1 MNKYPLWK
9 YAIIALALVVSLL
22 YAAPNLFGEVPAVQ
36 VAGLRP
42 TVKVDEA
49 MRKSIEDAVKAAN
62 VTITE
67 SEFADGALWLHFA
80 DTDAQIKARDAIQ
93 PKVGQGFV
101 VALNLVPASPHWFQ
115 ALGARP
121 MYLGLDLR
129 GGVHFLLQVDMRA
142 AAIKS
147 VERYLGDARG
157 LLREKKVYYSGIAR
171 DGKRIV
177 IRFREPEQR
186 AAAVKLLGEQIPDL
200 VVREQESGGE
210 SALDIT
216 VKPEVEKREQDLAL
230 QQNIQTLRNRVN
242 ELGVAEPI
250 VQQQGADRIVVQL
263 AGVQDPGRA
272 KDILGRTA
280 TLEVRLVSEEHAAG
294 PGQDAFSAYKDQPA
308 PFGTDKFFDQEG
320 RPVLVKKNVL
330 ITGDRIKD
338 SQPGFDSPERGGG
351 AVVSMAL
358 DDTGGRIIRQVTR
371 ENLKKRMGMLLVE
384 KNSTTVLTWPVIQ
397 EEFGNRFQIS
407 GMPSTQEAKNLA
419 LLLRAGALAAPMD
432 IIEERTIGPSLGKEN
447 IEKGYHAVVGGFIA
461 IAAFMIAYYALF
473 GVVSVLALAANL
485 LFLVALLSMMQAT
498 LTLPGIAAV
507 ALTLGMAI
515 DANVLI
521 NERVREELRSGM
533 SPQMAIQAGYERAF
547 GTILDSN
554 VTTLIAGLALLAFGS
569 GPIRGFAVV
578 HCLGILTSIFS
589 AVVVSRGLV
598 NLIYGGRKKVL
609 KLSIG
614 DTSWH
619 KKEDGKNPKKV
630 VV

>member
-9 YAIIALALVVSLL
+9 YAVIAIALVVSLL

-36 VAGLRP
+36 VSGVRS
-42 TVKVDEA
+42 TVKVDAATHASVEEA
-49 MRKSIEDAVKAAN
+49 LKAAN
-62 VTITE
+62 VTVLA
-67 SEFADGALWLHFA
+67 SELQNDSLRLRFP
-80 DTDAQIKARDAIQ
+80 DTDAQLKARDVIQ
-93 PKVGQGFV
+93 GKVGPGYV
-101 VALNLVPASPHWFQ
+101 VALNLLPNSPPWLQ
-115 ALGARP
+115 ALGAKP

-129 GGVHFLLQVDMRA
+129 GGVHFLLQVDMKA
-142 AAIKS
+142 AAVKS
-147 VERYLGDARG
+147 VERYLSDTRG
-157 LLREKKVYYSGIAR
+157 LLREKKIYYSGLGR
-171 DGKRIV
+171 EGERIV
-177 IRFREPEQR
+177 VRFREPEQR
-186 AAAVKLLGEQIPDL
+186 AAALKAIGDALPDL
-200 VVREQESGGE
+200 VAREQDSGGE
-210 SALDIT
+210 SAIVLTI
-216 VKPEVEKREQDLAL
+216 KPEVVKREQDLAL

-263 AGVQDPGRA
+263 AGVQDPARA

-280 TLEVRLVSEEHAAG
+280 TLEVRMVSEEHAAG
-294 PGQDAFSAYKDQPA
+294 QGQEAFESYRNQPA
-308 PFGTDKFFDQEG
+308 PFGTDKFLDQEG
-320 RPVLVKKNVL
+320 RVVLVKKSLV

-351 AVVSMAL
+351 AVVSMSL
-358 DDTGGRIIRQVTR
+358 DDTGGRIMRQTTR
-371 ENLKKRMGMLLVE
+371 ENVKKRMGMMLVE

-407 GMPSTQEAKNLA
+407 GMPNATEARNLA

-432 IIEERTIGPSLGKEN
+432 IIEERTIGPSLGAEN
-447 IEKGYHAVVGGFIA
+447 IRKGYHAVLGGFVAIA
-461 IAAFMIAYYALF
+461 IFMIAYYSLF
-473 GVVSVLALAANL
+473 GVISVLALACNL
-485 LFLVALLSMMQAT
+485 LFLVGLLSMMQAT
-498 LTLPGIAAV
+498 LTLPGIAAI

-533 SPQMAIQAGYERAF
+533 SPQMAIQAGYDRAF

-578 HCLGILTSIFS
+578 HCLGIMTSIFS
-589 AVVVSRGLV
+589 AVVVSRGIV
-598 NLIYGGRKKVL
+598 NLLYGGRKRVA

-614 DTSWH
+614 NTNWH
-619 KKEDGKNPKKV
+619 KKAAA
-630 VV
+630 